1 MIGRRLLCT
10 ATVLLVV
17 AAAAYAQRGT
27 GNLSGTWN
35 AETDTGGGKTESK
48 LLLKMEGDKLTGIL
62 KTAYGDFPLQD
73 GSVEGVDVFFNVVI
87 RRDSYELK
95 TTYRGHVF
103 GDEIQFRVEAGER
116 TLLTIAKRAPAPA
129 PAAKEK

>member
-1 MIGRRLLCT
+1 MTVRHFLLP
-10 ATVLLVV
+10 AALLFVV
-17 AAAAYAQRGT
+17 AAAHAQRGAPSLT
-27 GNLSGTWN
+27 GAWN
-35 AETDTGGGKTESK
+35 AETDTGNGKTESK
-48 LLLKMEGDKLTGIL
+48 LLLKVDGDKLTGTL
-62 KTAYGDFPLQD
+62 KTSYGDFAIQD
-73 GSVEGVDVFFNVVI
+73 GSVEGADVFFNVVI

-103 GDEIQFRVEAGER
+103 GEEIQFRVEAGER